1 MNTEDHDLIE
11 SPQPAPEADIPGGS
25 QEPAGA
31 PPENAASTDSVP
43 SDEAAGSETAVAEDT
58 AGNEGAGSPSM
69 PTSSAAAS
77 ASDVTP
83 ARVEH
88 AHPPVP
94 ATGTDTSAHGLPGL
108 PLPAAAS
115 GDSSEDAARMQ
126 EEQEAAAEDTFLEME
141 RLLDEHS
148 QPSHS
153 GDGNV
158 IEGRVLEIRD
168 TEVIVDISQKAEGS
182 VPIEQVKDHLGNLR
196 VAVGDSLDVVIVRG
210 VDYTKEG
217 YISLSHEKVSR
228 LRAWDNL
235 EKALKDDLPVLGR
248 VLSRTKGGLTVDVG
262 LKAFMPA
269 SHVDVR
275 PVQNLDQFVGQD
287 IPVKILKMNRRRSNV
302 VVSRRAIV
310 EQEVVSRKEHTL
322 ADLAEGAV
330 VNGIVKSLT
339 EYGAFVDLGGI
350 DGLLHVSDISYGRIG
365 KPADVLKQGQEI
377 SVKVL
382 KFDKA
387 HERVSLGL
395 KQLTPDPWETV
406 PARYPLNYR
415 VVGTVVSVTDYGAFL
430 EMEPGVEGLVHISE
444 MTWSRRM
451 KHPSKVMKVGE
462 QVEAVVLAVHSHQ
475 RRISLGIKQLE
486 PDPWTTIDARY
497 SVGSVVEGRVRKLSD
512 FGAFLE
518 IEEGIDGLVHIS
530 DLSWTKRVKHP
541 SEIVKKGQVLQ
552 AVILNIDSNDRRLSL
567 GVKQLQPDAW
577 ETFFAS
583 HKVGDV
589 VEGTVV
595 REASFGYFV
604 ELLPNVEGLCHTSG
618 VPSHYTLPDGSPV
631 IAVGMTRPF
640 KIVKLQQEDRR
651 IGLSITAIEPEEQ
664 ANEAQGEAP
673 ADGASAT
680 IGETIQNKT
689 K

>member
-1 MNTEDHDLIE
+1 MQAEH
-11 SPQPAPEADIPGGS
+11 
-25 QEPAGA
+25 
-31 PPENAASTDSVP
+31 
-43 SDEAAGSETAVAEDT
+43 EAAD
-58 AGNEGAGSPSM
+58 
-69 PTSSAAAS
+69 
-77 ASDVTP
+77 
-83 ARVEH
+83 
-88 AHPPVP
+88 
-94 ATGTDTSAHGLPGL
+94 
-108 PLPAAAS
+108 
-115 GDSSEDAARMQ
+115 
-126 EEQEAAAEDTFLEME
+126 EEVISEME

-148 QPSHS
+148 QPAGA
-153 GDGNV
+153 GDGHV
-158 IEGRVLEIRD
+158 IEGRVLEIRE

-196 VAVGDSLDVVIVRG
+196 VAVGDPLDVVVVRG

-330 VNGIVKSLT
+330 VTGIVKSLT
-339 EYGAFVDLGGI
+339 EYGAFVDLGGL

-365 KPADVLKQGQEI
+365 KPSDVLKQGQEI
-377 SVKVL
+377 SVKIL

-395 KQLTPDPWETV
+395 KQLAADPWETV
-406 PARYPLNYR
+406 PERYPLQYR
-415 VVGTVVSVTDYGAFL
+415 VFGTVVSVTDYGSFI

-451 KHPSKVMKVGE
+451 KHPSKVMKVGD
-462 QVEAVVLAVHSHQ
+462 QIEAVVLAVDSNQ

-486 PDPWTTIDARY
+486 PDPWTTIDVRY

-541 SEIVKKGQVLQ
+541 SEIVKKGQILQ
-552 AVILNIDSNDRRLSL
+552 AVILNIDSDDRRLSL

-577 ETFFAS
+577 ETFFAN
-583 HKVGDV
+583 HKLGDI

-595 REASFGYFV
+595 REANFGYFV

-640 KIVKLQQEDRR
+640 KIIKLQEDERR
-651 IGLSITAIEPEEQ
+651 IGLSIVAIEPEER
-664 ANEAQGEAP
+664 APEAQSEAP
-673 ADGASAT
+673 ADGATST
-680 IGETIQNKT
+680 IGEAIRNKAQ
-689 K
+689 